1 VDRNIHWKSYQ
12 QVSGGLRYTVMKRQ
26 SQALSRSLIAIVLL
40 AANAA
45 PVLAQDKN
53 PAYEAASVKVNNS
66 GTNSSRSSGS
76 KGQVVFTNVPLKR
89 LVERAY
95 GVKPFQV
102 TGPAWM
108 ENVRFDIA
116 AKYPPDTQNDDRNLM
131 LRSLLEE
138 RFHLGV
144 HRESKLLPGY
154 VLVVAKSGF
163 KLKPVEG
170 GGASTNEEG
179 GLVRVMKVQ
188 NGSMELL
195 ADVASRI
202 LGVMVVDK
210 TNIQGVYDF
219 ELRFVTEDRPP
230 SGTEADT
237 TPTLFVA
244 LEQNLGVRLQV
255 QKVPVDMVV
264 VDRLERVPTEN

>member
-1 VDRNIHWKSYQ
+1 
-12 QVSGGLRYTVMKRQ
+12 
-26 SQALSRSLIAIVLL
+26 
-40 AANAA
+40 
-45 PVLAQDKN
+45 
-53 PAYEAASVKVNNS
+53 
-66 GTNSSRSSGS
+66 
-76 KGQVVFTNVPLKR
+76 
-89 LVERAY
+89 
-95 GVKPFQV
+95 
-102 TGPAWM
+102 M

-116 AKYPPDTQNDDRNLM
+116 AKYPPDTRNDDRKLM

-154 VLVVAKSGF
+154 ALVVAKSGF
-163 KLKPVEG
+163 KLKPAEG
-170 GGASTNEEG
+170 GEASTNEEG
-179 GLVRVMKVQ
+179 GLVRMMKVQ
-188 NGSMELL
+188 NGSLDLL
-195 ADVASRI
+195 ADVVSRI

-230 SGTEADT
+230 GGTEAGT

-255 QKVPVDMVV
+255 QKVPVDMVI
-264 VDRLERVPTEN
+264 VDHLERVPIEN